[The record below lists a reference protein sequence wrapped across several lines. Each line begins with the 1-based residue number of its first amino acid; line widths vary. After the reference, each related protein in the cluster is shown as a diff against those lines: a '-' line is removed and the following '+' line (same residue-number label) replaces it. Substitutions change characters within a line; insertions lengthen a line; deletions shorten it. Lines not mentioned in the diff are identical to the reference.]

1 MNHEKPFHFDIELR
15 GQPARVEGFFAG
27 NGPEDPCEFDIDAVW
42 LGWSEENRGMPEHA
56 GGPNPLDLSTLTED
70 EEQAIDDAAWSA
82 VAALFPDPEKCGRC
96 GGTLRTQLMGTVI
109 CDRCHC

>member
-1 MNHEKPFHFDIELR
+1 MNAERPFHFDIELR

-42 LGWSEENRGMPEHA
+42 LGWSDANRGMPEHA
-56 GGPNPLDLSTLTED
+56 GGPNPLDLSSLTEE

-82 VAALFPDPEKCGRC
+82 VAALNLCSDCPPEGWATDATRC
-96 GGTLRTQLMGTVI
+96 ADCPRTGAK
-109 CDRCHC
+109 

>member
-1 MNHEKPFHFDIELR
+1 MDHEKPFHFDIELR

-27 NGPEDPCEFDIDAVW
+27 SGPEDPCEFDIDAIW
-42 LGWSEENRGMPEHA
+42 LGWSEANRGMPEHA

-82 VAALFPDPEKCGRC
+82 VAALFPEPEASTNHQPY
-96 GGTLRTQLMGTVI
+96 GT
-109 CDRCHC
+109 